1 MTLAFFTVQVLHS
14 LRLCAVDFSSA
25 EPLDPLLLALP
36 LLFSETLDAI
46 DFFLLTVSLL
56 SSCRVVFDLA
66 ET

>member
-1 MTLAFFTVQVLHS
+1 MTLAFFTAQVLHS

-25 EPLDPLLLALP
+25 EALDPLPLALP

-46 DFFLLTVSLL
+46 DFFFNSRFL
-56 SSCRVVFDLA
+56 SCRVVFVLT